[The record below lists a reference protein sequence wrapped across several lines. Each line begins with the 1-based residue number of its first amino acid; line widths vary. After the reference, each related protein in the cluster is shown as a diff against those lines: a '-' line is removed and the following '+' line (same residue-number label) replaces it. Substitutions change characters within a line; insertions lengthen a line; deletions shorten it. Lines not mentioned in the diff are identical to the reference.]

1 MQTNDLVNSPKHY
14 KDMSVTIT
22 IEPIELTSQ
31 LDFDLGNCFKYLFRY
46 KHKGSPLLDL
56 QKAEYY
62 LNHALNH
69 KKINKRYSK
78 ILHLDNLAFR
88 AFYQAKNN
96 FLYEMKWDYT
106 ESVKSNLYKLSEWIA
121 EEIKHYENVIGKPQ
135 PPKENK
141 EAIKDNKPVNVDV
154 VSLVSS
160 GLFTVKEA
168 MEIAKKV
175 KELHNTFDRA

>member
-14 KDMSVTIT
+14 KDMSATIT
-22 IEPIELTSQ
+22 IEPIEITSQ

-69 KKINKRYSK
+69 KKLNKRYSK

-106 ESVKSNLYKLSEWIA
+106 ESVKSNLYKLSEWLA
-121 EEIKHYENVIGKPQ
+121 EEIKIYEKPHK
-135 PPKENK
+135 PEENK
-141 EAIKDNKPVNVDV
+141 ETIKDNEPVNVDV

-175 KELHNTFDRA
+175 KELHNTFNRA

>member
-1 MQTNDLVNSPKHY
+1 
-14 KDMSVTIT
+14 MSATIT
-22 IEPIELTSQ
+22 IEPIEITSQ

-69 KKINKRYSK
+69 KKLNKRYSK
-78 ILHLDNLAFR
+78 ILHPDNLAFR
-88 AFYQAKNN
+88 AFYQSKNN
-96 FLYEMKWDYT
+96 FLHEMNWDYT
-106 ESVKSNLYKLSEWIA
+106 ESVKSNLYKLSEWLA
-121 EEIKHYENVIGKPQ
+121 EEIKIYEKPHT
-135 PPKENK
+135 PEENK
-141 EAIKDNKPVNVDV
+141 EAIKDNEPVNVDV

>member
-14 KDMSVTIT
+14 KDMSATIT
-22 IEPIELTSQ
+22 IEPIEITSQ

-69 KKINKRYSK
+69 KKLNKRYCK

-96 FLYEMKWDYT
+96 FLHEMNWDYT
-106 ESVKSNLYKLSEWIA
+106 ESVKSNLYKLSEWLA
-121 EEIKHYENVIGKPQ
+121 EEIKIYEKPQ
-135 PPKENK
+135 PEENK
-141 EAIKDNKPVNVDV
+141 EAIKDNEPVNVDV

>member
-14 KDMSVTIT
+14 KDMSATIT
-22 IEPIELTSQ
+22 IEPIEITSQ

-69 KKINKRYSK
+69 KKLNKRYSK
-78 ILHLDNLAFR
+78 ILNLDNLAFR

-96 FLYEMKWDYT
+96 FLHEMNWDYT
-106 ESVKSNLYKLSEWIA
+106 ESVKSNLYKLSEWLA
-121 EEIKHYENVIGKPQ
+121 EEIKIYEKPHT
-135 PPKENK
+135 PEKNK
-141 EAIKDNKPVNVDV
+141 ETIKDNEPVNVDV

-175 KELHNTFDRA
+175 KELHNTFNRA

>member
-14 KDMSVTIT
+14 KDMSATIT
-22 IEPIELTSQ
+22 IEPIEITSQ

-56 QKAEYY
+56 QKADYY

-69 KKINKRYSK
+69 KKLNKRYGK
-78 ILHLDNLAFR
+78 ILNLDNLAFR

-96 FLYEMKWDYT
+96 FLHEMKWDYT
-106 ESVKSNLYKLSEWIA
+106 ENVKSNLYKLSEWLA
-121 EEIKHYENVIGKPQ
+121 EEIKIYEKPQ
-135 PPKENK
+135 YPEENK

>member
-14 KDMSVTIT
+14 KDMSATIT
-22 IEPIELTSQ
+22 IEPIEITSQ

-62 LNHALNH
+62 LNHAQNH
-69 KKINKRYSK
+69 KKLNKRYSK
-78 ILHLDNLAFR
+78 ILHPDNLAFR
-88 AFYQAKNN
+88 AFYQVKNN
-96 FLYEMKWDYT
+96 FLHEMKWDYT

-121 EEIKHYENVIGKPQ
+121 EEIKIYEKPHT
-135 PPKENK
+135 PEENK
-141 EAIKDNKPVNVDV
+141 EAIKDNEPVNVDV

-160 GLFTVKEA
+160 GLFTVREA

>member
-14 KDMSVTIT
+14 KDMSATIT
-22 IEPIELTSQ
+22 IEPIEITSQ

-62 LNHALNH
+62 LNHALTH
-69 KKINKRYSK
+69 HKINKRYGK

-106 ESVKSNLYKLSEWIA
+106 EKVKSNLYKLSEWLA
-121 EEIKHYENVIGKPQ
+121 EEIKHYENVIGKPHT
-135 PPKENK
+135 PEEHKE
-141 EAIKDNKPVNVDV
+141 EIKDNEPVSVDV

-175 KELHNTFDRA
+175 KELHNTFNRA

>member
-14 KDMSVTIT
+14 KNMSATIT
-22 IEPIELTSQ
+22 IEPIEITSQ

-69 KKINKRYSK
+69 KKLNKRYSK

-96 FLYEMKWDYT
+96 FLYEMKCDYT
-106 ESVKSNLYKLSEWIA
+106 ESVKSNLYKLSEWLA
-121 EEIKHYENVIGKPQ
+121 EEIKIYEKPHT
-135 PPKENK
+135 PEENK
-141 EAIKDNKPVNVDV
+141 EAIKDNEPVNVDV
-154 VSLVSS
+154 VSLVGS
-160 GLFTVKEA
+160 GLFTVREA
-168 MEIAKKV
+168 MEIAKQV
-175 KELHNTFDRA
+175 KELHNTFNRA